1 MLLNF
6 KESSKCPYYSL
17 WFSFQAFHGQA
28 VQNRVRR
35 IGSMSK
41 SSSANSDL
49 SEGARSRQV
58 PTIGRGSDPCRI
70 CAKTVF
76 ILERLN
82 VGGRILHRTCF
93 KCARYIQLHENFL
106 PLSGFRPFFWS
117 LKHKVNCNDKTL
129 IVYIFVRQSY
139 SFSRLS
145 RNKQFYPSHDTT
157 ILLLTRLLCFYFP
170 SFVYIPC
177 CFSYLS
183 MKWHGRGGGGRY
195 CLLSILSSKLKNRCK
210 FCTPERYLPVP
221 LPWICIRFILF
232 LNHWIFVGF
241 SRILGA
247 EDLKNI
253 FLWFTIRRQPLMWLM
268 APSGFRIS
276 GARPSWAWRAIT
288 RRRAGSTAASS
299 ALTRSS
305 PGPPPSGTGIY
316 VISRRRVV
324 FHYRIAIGG
333 TFERTY
339 YPGTTWMV
347 LLKGP
352 SHEIRSACNR
362 SRRDIRG
369 NIGGFVS
376 FRNAKWDTSHPPF
389 TLRASPPTIG
399 LQYILPLSN
408 KEKVKNGLW
417 LVDWFYKLE
426 IVEVLSWPV

>member
-93 KCARYIQLHENFL
+93 KCARYIQLLENFL
-106 PLSGFRPFFWS
+106 PLSGFGPFFWS

-129 IVYIFVRQSY
+129 IVCIFVRQSY

-157 ILLLTRLLCFYFP
+157 ILLLTPLFCFYFP

-183 MKWHGRGGGGRY
+183 MKWHGRGGGGR
-195 CLLSILSSKLKNRCK
+195 
-210 FCTPERYLPVP
+210 
-221 LPWICIRFILF
+221 
-232 LNHWIFVGF
+232 G
-241 SRILGA
+241 
-247 EDLKNI
+247 
-253 FLWFTIRRQPLMWLM
+253 
-268 APSGFRIS
+268 
-276 GARPSWAWRAIT
+276 
-288 RRRAGSTAASS
+288 
-299 ALTRSS
+299 
-305 PGPPPSGTGIY
+305 
-316 VISRRRVV
+316 
-324 FHYRIAIGG
+324 
-333 TFERTY
+333 
-339 YPGTTWMV
+339 
-347 LLKGP
+347 
-352 SHEIRSACNR
+352 
-362 SRRDIRG
+362 
-369 NIGGFVS
+369 
-376 FRNAKWDTSHPPF
+376 
-389 TLRASPPTIG
+389 
-399 LQYILPLSN
+399 
-408 KEKVKNGLW
+408 
-417 LVDWFYKLE
+417 
-426 IVEVLSWPV
+426 